1 MERQRQAVPDMEN
14 YPYLIEAAT
23 ELATAGYDY
32 DTEFE
37 FGLDVILDGLE
48 RLREAA

>member
-1 MERQRQAVPDMEN
+1 VAK
-14 YPYLIEAAT
+14 
-23 ELATAGYDY
+23 AGYDY

-48 RLREAA
+48 RLRDDADPGC